1 MITRKRAALA
11 REEARVRALCD
22 LWLAEWDP
30 LRRAS
35 VPRLRRLAH
44 LFHKAGDSTRN
55 YRTARS
61 RFLYGCRTGGR
72 W

>member
-1 MITRKRAALA
+1 MIARKRARL
-11 REEARVRALCD
+11 RVEEKRVRELRD
-22 LWLAEWDP
+22 FWIAEWDP
-30 LRRAS
+30 IRKMS
-35 VPRLRRLAH
+35 IPRVRRLAH
-44 LFHKAGDSTRN
+44 AFHKAGDSTRN